1 MKSLEHKQGNLI
13 GLNSQPIKL
22 FTISKLKQ
30 ILKKI
35 NFTFKASANS
45 YDLIKVI
52 TIEVFGIV
60 RVNE

>member
-22 FTISKLKQ
+22 FAISKLKQ

-35 NFTFKASANS
+35 NFTFKALANS

-52 TIEVFGIV
+52 NIEVFGIV